1 MMAPKVQLHGGGARG
16 AISGAHK
23 AFVKDASTR
32 VRRKRRAP
40 S

>member
-1 MMAPKVQLHGGGARG
+1 MAPKVQRYGGGARG

-23 AFVKDASTR
+23 VFVKNASTR